1 MRDVSSVFGGAHGS
15 VLGAR
20 CSVLGGGRQTSAV
33 ETLRQAQPRPMWMC
47 KEGFVRSLM
56 RAGAYALCATR
67 AA

>member
-15 VLGAR
+15 VLGSR
-20 CSVLGGGRQTSAV
+20 CSVEDDRRQRLGRYGRRSRG
-33 ETLRQAQPRPMWMC
+33 LWMC